1 MNTEKQKN
9 FTYIQCQTCG
19 EIFRIPCAIPI
30 DETFI
35 AVICSECGVT
45 TGLNLGCEEDDIYLY
60 MNPNVDSRYF
70 I

>member
-1 MNTEKQKN
+1 MSAESKKN

-19 EIFRIPCAIPI
+19 EVYRIPCLVPI

-35 AVICSECGVT
+35 ATNCPECGVT
-45 TGLNLGCEEDDIYLY
+45 TGLNLGCDEDEIYLY
-60 MNPNVDSRYF
+60 MNPNVDSRFF